1 VYIDV
6 KISVAEPHQSDAAPV
21 LGKNVDAA
29 PPPAAMAPAPATTA
43 PAPATTA
50 PAPTLLYTKPTYL
63 KQTKVINR
71 VKAIYFFFFL
81 LIQIITKLNGKSKTL
96 SQFVTFVIE
105 HLCMFDIWFGAGAV
119 GARAASR

>member
-6 KISVAEPHQSDAAPV
+6 LISVAEPHQSDAAPV
-21 LGKNVDAA
+21 LGKNVYA
-29 PPPAAMAPAPATTA
+29 APAPAAIA

-71 VKAIYFFFFL
+71 ISRITTIFSSFFFL
-81 LIQIITKLNGKSKTL
+81 FKLLRN
-96 SQFVTFVIE
+96 
-105 HLCMFDIWFGAGAV
+105 
-119 GARAASR
+119 